1 MSTSGSPDATT
12 AAAAS
17 GSAQRLNSARGP
29 TLPRSWIAPPMAT
42 IRPMRFAASG
52 FSRTSR
58 ARLVSGP
65 SASTSTVPAGS
76 LSRRSASHSTA
87 GRVSGSWPGCGSAT
101 PPMPSVPCRLSGS
114 GPGRDRGA
122 AAPVKTGISS
132 RPAKASSRP
141 ALRVVV
147 SMPMLPATVVIPA
160 IENSGE
166 TSARRMPMASSIPG
180 SVSMTTRRGFAWGMM
195 GVETLL

>member
-52 FSRTSR
+52 CSRTSR
-58 ARLVSGP
+58 ARFVSGP
-65 SASTSTVPAGS
+65 RAKHIDGAGR
-76 LSRRSASHSTA
+76 LPEQKIRKPFHVAGRRSGSRIGVGQGYAA
-87 GRVSGSWPGCGSAT
+87 DAVGPVQVQRLRSWP
-101 PPMPSVPCRLSGS
+101 RQ
-114 GPGRDRGA
+114 GRGRA
-122 AAPVKTGISS
+122 EKTGISS
-132 RPAKASSRP
+132 RPAKARSRP

-147 SMPMLPATVVIPA
+147 SMPMLPGNRRDP
-160 IENSGE
+160 GE
-166 TSARRMPMASSIPG
+166 SMKLGRNQRQKDRRSH
-180 SVSMTTRRGFAWGMM
+180 RRFQDPCR
-195 GVETLL
+195 